1 VNTTTTYSRLAACIK
16 DLSLLKYTGTRTLIR
31 KDSSNWLP
39 NISCNNRFTSSYKM
53 HTTFQ
58 NKHKQQS
65 QNSASTVLTSASDKI
80 NLDYLETHGRRL
92 TYSGLRTKTYVCMY
106 TVVLFSLKHAKK
118 NQKKFNCIL

>member
-1 VNTTTTYSRLAACIK
+1 
-16 DLSLLKYTGTRTLIR
+16 
-31 KDSSNWLP
+31 
-39 NISCNNRFTSSYKM
+39 M

-118 NQKKFNCIL
+118 NQKKFNCILWRDYLFIAQLVSAQLQQSYLILFVFLHS